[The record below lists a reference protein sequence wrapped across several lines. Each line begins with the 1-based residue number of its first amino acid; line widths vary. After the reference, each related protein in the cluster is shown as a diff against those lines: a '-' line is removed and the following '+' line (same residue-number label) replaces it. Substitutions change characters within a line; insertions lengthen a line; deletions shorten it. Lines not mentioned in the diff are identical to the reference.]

1 VWLEVPL
8 YPVEARKITLPL
20 VHKVALPLGDAII
33 TLDRQ
38 GLALD
43 TRGGFEARWATEVG
57 DADTASTE
65 TLESYRA
72 IIKVHMKE
80 VYVALRQREPSTISL
95 NLASHQ
101 LIDDVVGWSKLN
113 AGSRP

>member
-1 VWLEVPL
+1 M
-8 YPVEARKITLPL
+8 PL

-38 GLALD
+38 GLALEA
-43 TRGGFEARWATEVG
+43 RGGFEARWMTEA
-57 DADTASTE
+57 DEADTASTE

-72 IIKVHMKE
+72 IVKTHMQE
-80 VYVALRQREPSTISL
+80 VYVAMRQREPSTISL

-101 LIDDVVGWSKLN
+101 LIDDVIGWSKLN
-113 AGSRP
+113 IGSRP